1 MLKKTLSRPSRSQA
15 NEPKRPSSLHD
26 GFLLS
31 TCSTNFTKQL
41 DHVVICLD
49 KATRIVFVLIRFVYQ
64 VIEPYLMTSNRS
76 LTVISVLVAVGVLV
90 ILAII
95 ASQFAY
101 TAEAKD
107 ESVSL
112 GPVTLNDTNATYPGF
127 YRY

>member
-1 MLKKTLSRPSRSQA
+1 M
-15 NEPKRPSSLHD
+15 
-26 GFLLS
+26 
-31 TCSTNFTKQL
+31 
-41 DHVVICLD
+41 
-49 KATRIVFVLIRFVYQ
+49 FVLIRFVYQ